1 MHLNY
6 LYVTFFLNKHISY
19 FILLQIIKIVL
30 LGQKLLAKYFIRI
43 INTFNP
49 RHLYIFTSHGLGILK
64 SSATQK
70 LLSFFFKDLLGDHQS
85 LEVSSVNHAL
95 INLELCESIINL

>member
-6 LYVTFFLNKHISY
+6 LYVTFFLNKHISD
-19 FILLQIIKIVL
+19 FILLQVIKIVL

-49 RHLYIFTSHGLGILK
+49 RHLYIFTSHGLGISR
-64 SSATQK
+64 SSATQNFC
-70 LLSFFFKDLLGDHQS
+70 LFKDLLGDHQS
-85 LEVSSVNHAL
+85 LEVSSINHAF